1 MKNVCLVVVYFVE
14 IFFSEKVEENV
25 GNGNT
30 KITWS
35 QWVNESGRSQKKNF
49 QEVLTKQLVC

>member
-1 MKNVCLVVVYFVE
+1 MFGRCLLCRDL
-14 IFFSEKVEENV
+14 FSEKVEENV

-35 QWVNESGRSQKKNF
+35 QWVNESGRSQKKEF